1 MWLFDVRLIESVFM
15 VCHSWTEMRDV
26 ITVSEVS
33 SCPFS
38 MMSGS
43 PFSVVS
49 SSPFSVVSGSPFS
62 MVTVS
67 FVMGISPVF
76 GMVRSF
82 VMAFSPEGVMDWFET
97 WVDVSS
103 SGFVSLFKSMSFGS
117 SMSEMC
123 IVELNVT
130 SVLCEFV

>member
-1 MWLFDVRLIESVFM
+1 MIESVFM